1 MRVSSAIAGLLGLV
15 ASAGIAYAQSAR
27 DASQVYSPENVRNST
42 RPLVDSIL
50 RIYHG
55 NRTTPLPGFIPGLFP
70 KPYYWWESG
79 LAFDSLIN
87 YWAYTEDETIVDLVR
102 QAMVFQVGP
111 DLNYMP
117 PNQSKSLGNDDQ
129 STWALAAMTAAEF
142 GFPEPVS
149 INATWA
155 QLAANVF
162 DSQVARWDEE
172 SCGGGLKWQ
181 IFTFNAGYNY
191 KNSLTQANFAQLGA
205 RLSKYTANSTYLDWA
220 QRAIE
225 WSFNIGLVDADRSG
239 IYDGTDD
246 TTNCSEVNHIQW
258 TINAGQ
264 FLDAYAY
271 ACNESSS
278 CTRWFNSIGA
288 VALAE
293 LPVFTDDDVLYE
305 VACAPN
311 NNCNVDQLAFRA
323 PLARAL
329 GNVRDMVN
337 TTVVTLNGTSSSSTN
352 KTDYISTIIDRSAQG
367 ALRQCAAAT
376 NNSQT
381 AVRCGSDWS
390 STEWDG
396 TQGLGQVLSALEIM
410 LAGIPRKR
418 LNTMNSTVN
427 GNGTSTS
434 GNGSGTGTGGGSATS
449 SPAAPNE
456 AGSVVSASFVATLMT
471 VCFGAVFFALV

>member
-1 MRVSSAIAGLLGLV
+1 MIKPLKIGTRNSYS
-15 ASAGIAYAQSAR
+15 
-27 DASQVYSPENVRNST
+27 YSPENVRNST

-55 NRTTPLPGFIPGLFP
+55 NTTTPLPGFIPGLFP
-70 KPYYWWESG
+70 DPYYWWESG

-87 YWAYTEDETIVDLVR
+87 YWAYSGDDTIEDLVR

-155 QLAANVF
+155 QLAMNVF

-181 IFTFNAGYNY
+181 IFTFNNGYNY

-205 RLSKYTANSTYLDWA
+205 RLAKYTGNSTYLYWA

-225 WSFNIGLVDADRSG
+225 WSFNIGLVDADSSG

-258 TINAGQ
+258 TINAGR
-264 FLDAYAY
+264 FLNAFAY
-271 ACNESSS
+271 ACNGTSS
-278 CTRWFNSIGA
+278 CTRWFSSVSQ

-293 LPVFTDDDVLYE
+293 LPVFTKDDVLYE

-329 GNVRDMVN
+329 ANVRDMVN
-337 TTVVTLNGTSSSSTN
+337 TTVLTLNGTSSTFTN
-352 KTDYISTIIDRSAQG
+352 QTECISTIIDTSAQG
-367 ALRQCAAAT
+367 AVQQCAAAT
-376 NNSQT
+376 NESQT
-381 AVRCGSDWS
+381 MVRCGSNWS
-390 STEWDG
+390 SNKWDG
-396 TQGLGQVLSALEIM
+396 TRGLGQDLSALEIM
-410 LAGIPRKR
+410 LAAIPRKQ

-427 GNGTSTS
+427 GNGTSTTGN
-434 GNGSGTGTGGGSATS
+434 GNGSGTGGGSATS
-449 SPAAPNE
+449 SPAGAND
-456 AGSVVSASFVATLMT
+456 AGRVMSSPCAASLMAL
-471 VCFGAVFFALV
+471 CIGAVLFAMV